1 MSRPWDE
8 EEEELPSKSELKR
21 RSHALQ
27 KLGEKLIELPAGEL
41 DALRLDEKLRDAIV
55 AARGMNK
62 RGALTRQRQYIG
74 RLMRDVDPEPIQA
87 ALDRRGESHRRR
99 ARHEHEIE
107 HWRERLMADEPAAWT
122 ELSKQ
127 LQPAD
132 LRELRSLVR
141 QARAERSAARPPAS
155 ARILFRKLR
164 EIL

>member
-1 MSRPWDE
+1 MSKLWDE
-8 EEEELPSKSELKR
+8 EEDPPSKSELKR

-27 KLGEKLIELPAGEL
+27 KLGEKLIELPPGEL
-41 DALRLDEKLRDAIV
+41 DALQLGEKLRDAID

-74 RLMRDVDPEPIQA
+74 RLMRDVDPGPIQA
-87 ALDRRGESHRRR
+87 ALDRRGEPQRQRT
-99 ARHEHEIE
+99 RHEHEVE
-107 HWRERLMADEPAAWT
+107 HWRERLIADEPTAWT
-122 ELSKQ
+122 ELSER

-155 ARILFRKLR
+155 ARKLFRKLR